1 MIISDSKN
9 GPKTRENSQIW
20 WGWVKIGD
28 KMEKCYFLK
37 IPQWPDFENL
47 GGHSHHQD
55 VPKNP
60 RAGHGTFFFIRVT
73 FSSHVYTV
81 HTEIWFNSDFYRS
94 MWRSRQRYSSAFRRW
109 WNLLEFVLTVNSGCS
124 WKECRQ
130 SSTSYS
136 DFSRWR
142 GKVKSIAYLQS
153 STAHFTWLRR
163 LRIWLNLFW
172 HWEVCMRWRQRMG
185 SP

>member
-1 MIISDSKN
+1 MPKMPKNGQKRQKVQNPKKCTNDNWPIFMSYAYMMLMIISDSKN

-60 RAGHGTFFFIRVT
+60 RAGHGTFFFIRIT
-73 FSSHVYTV
+73 FSSHVGQAAKNV
-81 HTEIWFNSDFYRS
+81 P
-94 MWRSRQRYSSAFRRW
+94 
-109 WNLLEFVLTVNSGCS
+109 LTQKCDVTDRLPGMSL
-124 WKECRQ
+124 WPI
-130 SSTSYS
+130 
-136 DFSRWR
+136 
-142 GKVKSIAYLQS
+142 KV
-153 STAHFTWLRR
+153 TWLTG
-163 LRIWLNLFW
+163 WQ
-172 HWEVCMRWRQRMG
+172 ECP
-185 SP
+185 SDP

>member
-1 MIISDSKN
+1 MS
-9 GPKTRENSQIW
+9 PNSSEQLQM
-20 WGWVKIGD
+20 VK
-28 KMEKCYFLK
+28 
-37 IPQWPDFENL
+37 NL
-47 GGHSHHQD
+47 GSRNITEFTLEESSLCE
-55 VPKNP
+55 VESVAAS
-60 RAGHGTFFFIRVT
+60 RASEGIGK
-73 FSSHVYTV
+73 TV
-81 HTEIWFNSDFYRS
+81 SWRYVCVQLHCTYGNMINSDFYRS